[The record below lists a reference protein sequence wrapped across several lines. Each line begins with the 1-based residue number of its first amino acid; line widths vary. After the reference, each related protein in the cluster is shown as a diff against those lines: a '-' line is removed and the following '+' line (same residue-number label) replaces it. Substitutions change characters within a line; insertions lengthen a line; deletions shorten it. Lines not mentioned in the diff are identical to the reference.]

1 MRHLSEDEIARVMT
15 QAASASEASSALA
28 HLFSCL
34 QCLVQAERI
43 MKGRGSSG
51 KAAALL
57 SRYLDLQQEN
67 VVEFLLADAQWSEM
81 RGLNAKAQKDRI
93 ASNAKCRTTTFVQL
107 LLGDLKSASSWRDAE
122 RLASLISAS
131 INAMDPKEY
140 PSEVKNDLR
149 AEISIELANSR
160 RRSAE
165 WARADEALMN
175 ADSFLV
181 KGSGSRTLRG
191 RRLSVSASLE
201 ADRGNLNLALSQLD
215 EAKSIYDELG
225 ETRFVA
231 RTLLQAA
238 NALAEPDPVRGLILL
253 DEADPIFPLG
263 DPLLLNARICRIDCL
278 IWTGQYREAITHL
291 TICER
296 PNRGRMQIRFRFIGA
311 RLLHSLGYKKDAE
324 RVFQDVVTEDL
335 EGALFKDALLDMLYL
350 IKVHLSE
357 GELPKAI
364 GVCRRALGDAS
375 FAHDQLKSV
384 WKQILEA
391 LEERSFVPEAF
402 PPLKQYMSM
411 HWKHPA
417 MQPPSFLGRETTGVP
432 LFS

>member
-15 QAASASEASSALA
+15 QAATASEASSALA

-34 QCLVQAERI
+34 KCLIEAERI

-93 ASNAKCRTTTFVQL
+93 ASSARCRTTAFVQL
-107 LLGDLKSASSWRDAE
+107 LLSELKSAGSWSDAE
-122 RLASLISAS
+122 RLASLIAAS

-140 PSEVKNDLR
+140 PSDLKNDLR
-149 AEISIELANSR
+149 GEVFIELANSR

-165 WARADEALMN
+165 WTRADEAMKH
-175 ADSFLV
+175 ADSFLA

-201 ADRGNLNLALSQLD
+201 ADRGKLDLALSQLD

-238 NALAEPDPVRGLILL
+238 NALSEPDPVRGLIFL
-253 DEADPIFPLG
+253 DEADPILPLG
-263 DPLLLNARICRIDCL
+263 DPLTLNARICRIDCL
-278 IWTGQYREAITHL
+278 IWTGQYREAISHL

-324 RVFQDVVTEDL
+324 RAFQDVITEDL

-350 IKVHLSE
+350 LKVHFSE
-357 GELPKAI
+357 GELSKAI
-364 GVCRRALGDAS
+364 AVCRRALGETS
-375 FAHDQLKSV
+375 FAHDQLTSV
-384 WKQILEA
+384 WQKILEA
-391 LEERSFVPEAF
+391 LEERAFVPEALT
-402 PPLKQYMSM
+402 PLKHYMSM

-417 MQPPSFLGRETTGVP
+417 IQPPSF
-432 LFS
+432 

>member
-15 QAASASEASSALA
+15 QAATALEASSALA

-34 QCLVQAERI
+34 KCLIEAERI

-93 ASNAKCRTTTFVQL
+93 ASNARCRTTAFVQL
-107 LLGDLKSASSWRDAE
+107 LLSELKSASSWSDAE
-122 RLASLISAS
+122 RLASLIASS

-140 PSEVKNDLR
+140 SSDLKNDLR
-149 AEISIELANSR
+149 GEAFIELANSR

-165 WARADEALMN
+165 WARTDEALRH
-175 ADSFLV
+175 ADSFLA
-181 KGSGSRTLRG
+181 KGSGSRALRG

-201 ADRGNLNLALSQLD
+201 ADRGKLDLALSQLD

-238 NALAEPDPVRGLILL
+238 NALSEPDPVRGLILL
-253 DEADPIFPLG
+253 DEADPILPLG
-263 DPLLLNARICRIDCL
+263 DPLTLNARICRIDCL
-278 IWTGQYREAITHL
+278 IWTGQYREAISHL

-324 RVFQDVVTEDL
+324 RAFQDVITEDL

-350 IKVHLSE
+350 LKVHFSE
-357 GELPKAI
+357 GELSKAI
-364 GVCRRALGDAS
+364 AVCRRALGETS
-375 FAHDQLKSV
+375 FAHDQLTSV
-384 WKQILEA
+384 WQKILEA
-391 LEERSFVPEAF
+391 LEERAFVPEALT
-402 PPLKQYMSM
+402 PLKHYMSM

-417 MQPPSFLGRETTGVP
+417 IQPPSF
-432 LFS
+432 